1 VKWVALAAAALA
13 GTLSLTACGATSA
26 VSTPVAQAATKTADK
41 GSEHVTYSG
50 TVSVAGQTMH
60 MTGKGDFQNTPVLGA
75 VSMTMKGD
83 GQDTSVDAVMQGSTI
98 YMRSPLFAKALPSG
112 KSWLSLDLQKA
123 GKQFG
128 VDVSQFA
135 QQSPT
140 DVLTALEKTG
150 TVTKVGDETLGG
162 EQTTHY
168 HALIDVS
175 RISAR
180 LSSAMRVKTIPVDVW
195 IGGDGLV
202 RRITESVTAA
212 AAGQTAATSMTT
224 DFSNYGEQVNVQ
236 VPSADETL
244 DMTKLGG

>member
-1 VKWVALAAAALA
+1 VKWAALAAAALA

-60 MTGKGDFQNTPVLGA
+60 MTGKGDFQNNPTLGA
-75 VSMTMKGD
+75 ASMTMQGA
-83 GQDTSVDAVMQGSTI
+83 GRSTSVDAVMQGTTI
-98 YMRSPLFAKALPSG
+98 YMRSPLSG
-112 KSWLSLDLQKA
+112 RSWLSLDLGKA

-150 TVTKVGDETLGG
+150 TVTKVGDETLNG
-162 EQTTHY
+162 EQATHY
-168 HALIDVS
+168 HAMVDVS

-180 LSSAMRVKTIPVDVW
+180 LSSATQVKTIPVDVW